1 MKKLA
6 VFAVAAVLAA
16 SAFAQ
21 DASWIGNS
29 YIVAGQSADALSW
42 YNGSGSGNTDFNG
55 YDFGAIS
62 SLILAGQVKTTQS
75 DAENNP
81 AHMGVNV
88 DGAGVADY
96 AMGWIGWN
104 GDNNVFGY
112 EPGDTSQ
119 WAYPNPSYDK
129 DAELHTLDL
138 SSYSKDEHTLSVYF
152 YAPSENAEGGA
163 IYDSN
168 GGANYNAKFTGTA
181 VPEPATMS
189 LLGLGALAMVL
200 RRKLRK

>member
-29 YIVAGQSADALSW
+29 YIVAGQSADALGW
-42 YNGSGSGNTDFNG
+42 YNGSGSGNTDFND
-55 YDFGAIS
+55 YDFGVIS
-62 SLILAGQVKTTQS
+62 SIILSGQVKTTQT
-75 DAENNP
+75 DAENNA
-81 AHMGVNV
+81 AHMGVKV
-88 DGAGVADY
+88 DTTDVADY
-96 AMGWIGWN
+96 SLGWIGWN
-104 GDNNVFGY
+104 GENNVFGY
-112 EPGDTSQ
+112 EPGDTSS
-119 WAYPNPSYDK
+119 WPAPNQNYD
-129 DAELHTLDL
+129 AAAQLHTLDL
-138 SSYSKDEHTLSVYF
+138 STASTDVHTLGVYF
-152 YAPSENAEGGA
+152 YAKSGEDSN

-168 GGANYNAKFTGTA
+168 GGNNYNAKFTGTA

>member
-29 YIVAGQSADALSW
+29 YIVAGQSADAMSW
-42 YNGSGSGNTDFNG
+42 FNGSGGGNTDFNG
-55 YDFGAIS
+55 YDFGTIS
-62 SLILAGQVKTTQS
+62 SILLAGQVQVACS
-75 DAENNP
+75 DGAANP

-96 AMGWIGWN
+96 ELPWYKY
-104 GDNNVFGY
+104 DNNNFFGY
-112 EPGDTSQ
+112 DPGAASQ
-119 WAYPNPSYDK
+119 TYDP
-129 DAELHTLDL
+129 AAQIHTLDL
-138 SSYSKDEHTLSVYF
+138 STASTDEHTLSVYF
-152 YAPSENAEGGA
+152 YAPSRDAEGGN

-168 GGANYNAKFTGTA
+168 NGANYNAKFTGTA